1 MLYTISGE
9 DAARVAGED
18 AQKWGRRC
26 ADPWCAG
33 SGHLS
38 EDCRTLLDNAAS
50 VIDVNYCEDPRYK
63 LVVDDLE

>member
-1 MLYTISGE
+1 MLRGWQAKMLKSG
-9 DAARVAGED
+9 AGD
-18 AQKWGRRC
+18 VQTHGV
-26 ADPWCAG
+26 PG

-38 EDCRTLLDNAAS
+38 EACRTLLDNAAS